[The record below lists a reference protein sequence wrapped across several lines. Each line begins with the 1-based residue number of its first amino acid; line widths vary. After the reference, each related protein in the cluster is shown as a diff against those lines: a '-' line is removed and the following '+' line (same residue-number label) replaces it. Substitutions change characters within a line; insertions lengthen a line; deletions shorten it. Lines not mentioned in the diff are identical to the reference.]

1 MKQDDDSLPDH
12 KREGWAERIY
22 EQADMQRKAAKEEAL
37 IQPHKRAEDALLASW
52 QSLLRSG
59 RIADAK
65 RSDKEQ
71 HEAAIK
77 WAIETGAKP

>member
-1 MKQDDDSLPDH
+1 MKQDDDALPPH
-12 KREGWAERIY
+12 QREGWAERMY

-37 IQPHKRAEDALLASW
+37 
-52 QSLLRSG
+52 
-59 RIADAK
+59 
-65 RSDKEQ
+65 Q